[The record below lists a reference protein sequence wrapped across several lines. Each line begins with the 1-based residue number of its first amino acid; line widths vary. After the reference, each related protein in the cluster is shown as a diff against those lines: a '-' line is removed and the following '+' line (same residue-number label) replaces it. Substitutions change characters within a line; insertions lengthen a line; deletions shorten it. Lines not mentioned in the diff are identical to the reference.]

1 MARNTT
7 LGELID
13 DLRAEAG
20 HSLQSNLGPAMR
32 DVLIKILQRQQRRL
46 WEEND
51 WSFLRVKRDVLAQA
65 GQRYYNIPSDM
76 VLESIERVEFKWE
89 DRWQTLDYGIG
100 QVQYDQ
106 YDSDRDIRSWP
117 IYRWEE
123 AENNQV
129 EVWPIPSNN
138 ADPLT
143 NSGAIRFT
151 GKRNLQPLVAESD
164 QADLDDTLLVLYS
177 AAEVLAREKAED
189 ATLKLQMAER
199 HLNRLRAR
207 TSKRST
213 FTLSGEEPRFELRG
227 PAIIA
232 VRNP

>member
-1 MARNTT
+1 MARNVT

-20 HSLQSNLGPAMR
+20 HSLQANLGAAMR
-32 DVLIKILQRQQRRL
+32 EVLIKVLQRQQRRL

-51 WSFLRVKRDVLAQA
+51 WTFLRVERDVLAQA
-65 GQRYYNIPSDM
+65 GQRYYNIPADM
-76 VLESIERVEFKWE
+76 VLESIERIEFKWE
-89 DRWQTLDYGIG
+89 DRWQVLTYGIG
-100 QVQYDQ
+100 PVQYDQ

-117 IYRWEE
+117 VYRWREY
-123 AENNQV
+123 ENGQI

-138 ADPLT
+138 GDAIT
-143 NSGAIRFT
+143 KAGAIRFT
-151 GKRNLQPLVAESD
+151 GKRNLRPLVAEAD

-177 AAEVLAREKAED
+177 AAEILAREKAQD
-189 ATLKLQMAER
+189 AQLKLQMAER
-199 HLNRLRAR
+199 HLAKLRGRGA
-207 TSKRST
+207 KRDM
-213 FTLSGEEPRFELRG
+213 FVLSGEEPRRQLRG